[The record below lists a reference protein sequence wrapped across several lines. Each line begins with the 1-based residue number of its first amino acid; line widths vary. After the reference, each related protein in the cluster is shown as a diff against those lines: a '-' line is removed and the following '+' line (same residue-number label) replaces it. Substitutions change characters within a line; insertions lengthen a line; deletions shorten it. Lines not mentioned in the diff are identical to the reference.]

1 MFKNRI
7 ICNKDTLVK
16 NINDLMLYQVAAQY
30 NNREYT
36 STDTLDSALNKFK
49 YIYHLDNYE
58 IGNVQYKSGII
69 IRGFVRKNDENMG

>member
-7 ICNKDTLVK
+7 ICNKDTLVQ

-30 NNREYT
+30 NNREYA
-36 STDTLDSALNKFK
+36 STNTLDSALNKFK
-49 YIYHLDNYE
+49 YIYKLDDYE

-69 IRGFVRKNDENMG
+69 IRGFVRKNV